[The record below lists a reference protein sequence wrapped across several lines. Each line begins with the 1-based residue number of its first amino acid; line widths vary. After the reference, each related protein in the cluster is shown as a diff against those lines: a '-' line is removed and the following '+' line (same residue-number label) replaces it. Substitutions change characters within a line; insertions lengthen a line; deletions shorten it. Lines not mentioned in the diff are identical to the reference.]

1 MAKLIALRGI
11 QGSGKSTWAKE
22 QVDKG
27 GGKVKRVNNDELRL
41 MLDNGNWSPDNENV
55 IFNIRRMIIKNLLDK
70 GYTVIVYNMNLT
82 KNHIKE
88 LSDFAKE
95 CSTEFE
101 IKEFALP
108 LEECIRRDALRPNPI
123 GEEVIRKT
131 YNGKGDYVA
140 KLRGMK

>member
-55 IFNIRRMIIKNLLDK
+55 IF
-70 GYTVIVYNMNLT
+70 
-82 KNHIKE
+82 KE
-88 LSDFAKE
+88 V
-95 CSTEFE
+95 TE
-101 IKEFALP
+101 
-108 LEECIRRDALRPNPI
+108 
-123 GEEVIRKT
+123 
-131 YNGKGDYVA
+131 
-140 KLRGMK
+140 